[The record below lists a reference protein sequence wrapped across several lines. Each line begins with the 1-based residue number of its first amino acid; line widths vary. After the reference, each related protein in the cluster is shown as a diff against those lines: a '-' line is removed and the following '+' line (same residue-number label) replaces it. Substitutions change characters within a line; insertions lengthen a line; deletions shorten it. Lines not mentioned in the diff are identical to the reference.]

1 MKALPRLA
9 PIISIMA
16 ALCLM
21 PLNLAADDSIESQ
34 QQRLIEL
41 DGKIERAREDT
52 ANGESLGQ
60 NPLLQALE
68 EERSEAER
76 RFRAEMEAVLES
88 NRSHAREA
96 EDALERVNSS
106 VLFFLG
112 LLAGAFVLAT
122 SGAVFLQVRQQ
133 LTHQRQYQSTVEA
146 IASLRGGSQGAD
158 AQSTLM
164 VAPPET
170 IPERLSV
177 LHRRCLEFSRG
188 IDEVTR
194 RDNASRR
201 VAELVYGISRARGYG
216 EEESTV
222 HYLASLVYD
231 IGFLNVEPAILASN
245 KISEDEFETLKA
257 HTTLGEIMMFF
268 VEREHRPLFREAAL
282 MHHENLDGSG
292 YPSGLRGNQ
301 IPYIARVIRVAETYV
316 ALVSKREY
324 RKALDKDEA
333 LGELIRE
340 GNHYDQDIVLTLGS
354 LI

>member
-1 MKALPRLA
+1 MRSLPKLA
-9 PIISIMA
+9 PLISLLA

-21 PLNLAADDSIESQ
+21 QPNLRAEDGLESR
-34 QQRLIEL
+34 QRKLIEL
-41 DGKIERAREDT
+41 DGQIERARDA
-52 ANGESLGQ
+52 ANGESIGE

-68 EERSEAER
+68 EERADAER
-76 RFRAEMEAVLES
+76 RFRSEMERVLES
-88 NRSHAREA
+88 NRTYAREA

-122 SGAVFLQVRQQ
+122 TGVVFLQVRQQ

-146 IASLRGGSQGAD
+146 IASLRGGSQLAD
-158 AQSTLM
+158 GPSPLAVS
-164 VAPPET
+164 PPEA
-170 IPERLSV
+170 IPERLSL
-177 LHRRCLEFSRG
+177 LHKRCLEFSRE

-194 RDNASRR
+194 RDNASQR
-201 VAELVYGISRARGYG
+201 VAELVYGISRARGFG
-216 EEESTV
+216 QEEATV

-245 KISEDEFETLKA
+245 KISEDEFETLKS

-268 VEREHRPLFREAAL
+268 AEREHRPLFREAAL
-282 MHHENLDGSG
+282 KHHENLDGSG
-292 YPSGLRGNQ
+292 YPAGLRGNQ

-333 LGELIRE
+333 LGELIRG
-340 GNHYDQDIVLTLGS
+340 GNHYDQEIVLALGS